1 MRCMTAEDLE
11 NPENEMKFFGQGIS
25 FANET
30 KAVEMYNN
38 ILQDKLASY
47 ATTYENDVAIL
58 ESKESVS
65 PRLVAATR
73 YRHSKKRIL
82 KKHLEILGALKP
94 LVSLLFAQERTG
106 LDPKDAKSLRV
117 TSLRKYVDSLMDLA
131 SHGAESTLVKRRVN
145 TTLYN
150 SNARG
155 QLVTGRHVVSKSTS
169 LDNAPAPVV
178 NNTST
183 PMNDMLDKAAMDEN
197 LLQNL
202 EEDEDKKAEELL
214 QKLALLGS
222 D

>member
-1 MRCMTAEDLE
+1 M
-11 NPENEMKFFGQGIS
+11 
-25 FANET
+25 
-30 KAVEMYNN
+30 
-38 ILQDKLASY
+38 
-47 ATTYENDVAIL
+47 
-58 ESKESVS
+58 
-65 PRLVAATR
+65 
-73 YRHSKKRIL
+73 
-82 KKHLEILGALKP
+82 
-94 LVSLLFAQERTG
+94 
-106 LDPKDAKSLRV
+106 DPKDAKSLRV

-155 QLVTGRHVVSKSTS
+155 QLVTGRHVVSNSTS

-214 QKLALLGS
+214 QKVGPTR
-222 D
+222 